1 MVTLTAFEKLLPK
14 PMRNGCFEIGEE
26 EVRATNNDVIV
37 SL

>member
-1 MVTLTAFEKLLPK
+1 MVTLTAFEKLLPN
-14 PMRNGCFEIGEE
+14 PMRNGGFEIGEE